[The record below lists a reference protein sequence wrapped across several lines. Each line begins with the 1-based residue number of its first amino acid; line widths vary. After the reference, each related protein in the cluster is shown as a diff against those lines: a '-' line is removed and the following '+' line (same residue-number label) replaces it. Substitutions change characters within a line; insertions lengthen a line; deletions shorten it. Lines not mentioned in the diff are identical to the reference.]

1 MKRSLTYLCVISA
14 IVLLV
19 AFAATQAQ
27 TTAPASR
34 PAREPATASA
44 PAAPMA
50 DGTYLGTGQGFRGG
64 VTVVV
69 KIKDGRIDGA
79 AIMKQSDDA
88 AWFNRAKVLLKK
100 IVDNQGTDGVDTIS
114 GATYSSRGIL
124 KGAAEAIQNARTA
137 AATRAATAP
146 AEK

>member
-100 IVDNQGTDGVDTIS
+100 IVDNQGHRRRRHDLGRDV
-114 GATYSSRGIL
+114 
-124 KGAAEAIQNARTA
+124 
-137 AATRAATAP
+137 
-146 AEK
+146 